1 MTVCVFGQSMTSILS
16 GINLVGKALP
26 TIKTLIPISTGFD
39 IVSTTK
45 FFKNK
50 RVLVFAL
57 PGAFTPTCS
66 NKQLP
71 DYIKAYNTILSASID
86 AIYCISVNDAYVLK
100 AWFDYN
106 NVENIQFIADPLGD
120 FTGGLG
126 MLVEKNNIGLG
137 LRSWRYAMIVNN
149 NVIEA
154 WFEEAGICNNHNND
168 PYNATTPKAILEYLN
183 N

>member
-1 MTVCVFGQSMTSILS
+1 MTSILN
-16 GINLVGKALP
+16 GTNLVGKSLP
-26 TIKTLIPISTGFD
+26 TIKTLIPNPTDFD
-39 IVSTTK
+39 TVSTTK

-50 RVLVFAL
+50 RVLVFAI

-71 DYIKAYNTILSASID
+71 DYIKAYSTIINHNID

-126 MLVEKNNIGLG
+126 MLIEKNNIGLG
-137 LRSWRYAMIVNN
+137 LRSWRYAMVVNN

-154 WFEEAGICNNHNND
+154 WFEESGISNNYDKD
-168 PYNATTPKAILEYLN
+168 PYSATTPKAILEYLN

>member
-1 MTVCVFGQSMTSILS
+1 MTSILN
-16 GINLVGKALP
+16 GINLVGKSLP
-26 TIKTLIPISTGFD
+26 AIKTLIPVSTDFD
-39 IVSTTK
+39 TVSTTK

-100 AWFDYN
+100 AWFDDN
-106 NVENIQFIADPLGD
+106 SVENIQFIADPLGD

-154 WFEEAGICNNHNND
+154 WFEEAGICNNCNND
-168 PYNATTPKAILEYLN
+168 PYSATTPKAILEYLN
-183 N
+183 SYRDNI

>member
-1 MTVCVFGQSMTSILS
+1 MTSILN
-16 GINLVGKALP
+16 GTNLVGKSLP
-26 TIKTLIPISTGFD
+26 TIKTLIPNPTDFYA
-39 IVSTTK
+39 VSTTK

-50 RVLVFAL
+50 RVLVFAI

-71 DYIKAYNTILSASID
+71 DYIKAYSAIISHNID

-100 AWFDYN
+100 AWFDDN

-126 MLVEKNNIGLG
+126 MLVEKNNVGLG
-137 LRSWRYAMIVNN
+137 LRSWRYAMVVNN

-154 WFEEAGICNNHNND
+154 WFEESGIYNNYDKD
-168 PYNATTPKAILEYLN
+168 PYSATTPKAILEYLN